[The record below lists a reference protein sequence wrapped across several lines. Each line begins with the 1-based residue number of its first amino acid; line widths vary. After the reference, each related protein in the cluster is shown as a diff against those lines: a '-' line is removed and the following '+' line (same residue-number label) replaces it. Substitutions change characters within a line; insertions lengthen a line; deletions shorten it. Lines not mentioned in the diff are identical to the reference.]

1 MKKQQIILVVSALAV
16 VFALFY
22 WGNMVPPAKKHNHA
36 PATQTVAAPFDFE
49 QLQTKAIAAL
59 DSTQQA
65 AVKALQGKTDAASLA
80 TISAIW
86 AKAKQGTISA
96 KYKADLAKLENTEKS
111 LTFASQYYIDLYNI
125 EQDSATRFWQATQA
139 QEMLAKVMQMNPTNE
154 EAKVMLG
161 KTYTDGTGET
171 MKGVLMLK
179 EVAEKNP
186 SNLPAGVALGR
197 LALQS
202 GQFDKAITRLEAL
215 LGKHKNNTEAM
226 YFLAEAYKGQGNI
239 TKAKELF
246 TACKKLV
253 NDQSFAKEIDDY
265 IKTF

>member
-1 MKKQQIILVVSALAV
+1 MKKPQLILVGCALLML
-16 VFALFY
+16 FALY
-22 WGNMVPPAKKHNHA
+22 NWGNMVPPAKKHERTTA
-36 PATQTVAAPFDFE
+36 QQTVAAPFNFD
-49 QLQTKAIAAL
+49 QLQLKAISSL
-59 DSTQQA
+59 DATQQA
-65 AVKALQGKTDAASLA
+65 ALKALDGKTDATSLA
-80 TISAIW
+80 AISAIW

-125 EQDSATRFWQATQA
+125 EQDSATRFWQASQA
-139 QEMLAKVMQMNPTNE
+139 QDMLAKVMQMNPTNE

-171 MKGVLMLK
+171 MKGVLMIR

-186 SNLPAGVALGR
+186 SNLVAGVALGR
-197 LALQS
+197 LAVQS

-215 LGKHKNNTEAM
+215 LGTHKNNTEVM
-226 YFLAEAYKGQGNI
+226 YFLAEAYKGKGNI

-246 TACKKLV
+246 IACKKIV
-253 NDQSFAKEIDDY
+253 NNPSFAKEIDDY